1 MKKGV
6 VEEELSLFQKMNFL
20 PVTLTDSGGNITSD
34 GIAIVGYPS

>member
-20 PVTLTDSGGNITSD
+20 PVTVSISGVTSD